1 MGRSDEAEA
10 LAALQQSS
18 IFGGLPKRELKAI
31 SRYSRLVSVEPG
43 TVLVTEGQQGAEFCI
58 VKSGSCEVTREGR
71 RTATLSAGESFGEIA
86 VLDGKPRTATVTTT
100 APTELFVLG
109 QPDFEHA
116 MKVAPGLSQAIL
128 HQLCAH
134 LRAANEAGTD

>member
-1 MGRSDEAEA
+1 MAKSVEAAA
-10 LAALQQSS
+10 LAALQESR
-18 IFGGLPKRELKAI
+18 IFGGLSKRELKAI
-31 SRYSRLVSVEPG
+31 SRYSREVAVPAG
-43 TVLVTEGQQGAEFCI
+43 TVLVNEGETGAEFCI
-58 VKSGSCEVTREGR
+58 IRSGECEVSRNGQL
-71 RTATLSAGESFGEIA
+71 TATLKAGESFGEIA

-100 APTELFVLG
+100 QPTELFVLG

-134 LRAANEAGTD
+134 LRAANEVGTD

>member
-1 MGRSDEAEA
+1 MARSDEAAA
-10 LAALQQSS
+10 LAALQESR

-31 SRYSRLVSVEPG
+31 SRYSRELTVPAG
-43 TVLVTEGQQGAEFCI
+43 TVLVTEGEPGAEFCI
-58 VKSGSCEVTREGR
+58 VRSGACEVTRHGV
-71 RTATLSAGESFGEIA
+71 RTGTLQAGESFGEIA

-100 APTELFVLG
+100 QPTELFVLG

-134 LRAANEAGTD
+134 LRAANEVGTD